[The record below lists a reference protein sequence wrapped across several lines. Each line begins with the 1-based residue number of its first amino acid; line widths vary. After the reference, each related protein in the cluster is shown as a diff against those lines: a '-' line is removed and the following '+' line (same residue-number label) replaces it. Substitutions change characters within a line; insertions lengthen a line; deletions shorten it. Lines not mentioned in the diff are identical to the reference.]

1 MISLRKRDIKK
12 ALKAGA
18 KAGGVSLA
26 DVRADIEA
34 TIDEAMDSA
43 DPEVQT
49 NFKKYFGNKRPTPE
63 EYIYKT
69 MSDEVY
75 QAFQNILK
83 HRRKQKNLVIDG
95 YSVFLFINRNGNPQ
109 VAVNYEAVFR
119 KLVDKYN
126 SKHEE
131 PLPKITPHVCRHTYC
146 SNMAKSGM
154 NPKVLQYLMG
164 HSDISVT
171 LNTYTHLK
179 LDDAREE
186 VEKLARKQAEAENEF
201 RQLGMKEDKVK
212 FKKMG

>member
-1 MISLRKRDIKK
+1 MIRKVIMIGLKKRDIKK

-34 TIDEAMDSA
+34 TIDEAMNSA

-95 YSVFLFINRNGNPQ
+95 YSDFLFINRNGNPQ
-109 VAVNYEAVFR
+109 VTVNYEAVFR

-131 PLPKITPHVCRHTYC
+131 PLPKITPHVMRHTFC
-146 SNMAKSGM
+146 TRLANAGM
-154 NPKVLQYLMG
+154 NPKALQYVMG
-164 HSDISVT
+164 HSNITITSN
-171 LNTYTHLK
+171 LYTHASL
-179 LDDAREE
+179 ET
-186 VEKLARKQAEAENEF
+186 
-201 RQLGMKEDKVK
+201 VK
-212 FKKMG
+212 SELQRFVA

>member
-26 DVRADIEA
+26 DVRVDIEA

-131 PLPKITPHVCRHTYC
+131 PLPKITPHVMRHTFC
-146 SNMAKSGM
+146 TRLANAGM
-154 NPKVLQYLMG
+154 NPKALQYVMG
-164 HSDISVT
+164 HSNITIT
-171 LNTYTHLK
+171 LNLYTHASL
-179 LDDAREE
+179 ET
-186 VEKLARKQAEAENEF
+186 
-201 RQLGMKEDKVK
+201 VK
-212 FKKMG
+212 SELQRFVA

>member
-34 TIDEAMDSA
+34 TIDEAMNSA

-95 YSVFLFINRNGNPQ
+95 YSDFLFINRNGNPQ

-131 PLPKITPHVCRHTYC
+131 PLPKITPHVMRHTFC
-146 SNMAKSGM
+146 TRLVNAGM
-154 NPKVLQYLMG
+154 NPKALQYVMG
-164 HSDISVT
+164 HSNITIT
-171 LNTYTHLK
+171 LNRYTHASL
-179 LDDAREE
+179 ET
-186 VEKLARKQAEAENEF
+186 
-201 RQLGMKEDKVK
+201 VK
-212 FKKMG
+212 SELQRFVA

>member
-26 DVRADIEA
+26 DVRSDIES
-34 TIDEAMDSA
+34 TIYEAMDSA

-131 PLPKITPHVCRHTYC
+131 PLPKITPHVMRHTFC
-146 SNMAKSGM
+146 TRLANAGM
-154 NPKVLQYLMG
+154 NPKALQYVMG
-164 HSDISVT
+164 HSNITIT
-171 LNTYTHLK
+171 LNLYTHASL
-179 LDDAREE
+179 ET
-186 VEKLARKQAEAENEF
+186 
-201 RQLGMKEDKVK
+201 VK
-212 FKKMG
+212 SELQRFVA

>member
-154 NPKVLQYLMG
+154 NPKALQYLIG

-171 LNTYTHLK
+171 LNTYTHVNLE
-179 LDDAREE
+179 DAREE
-186 VEKLARKQAEAENEF
+186 VARIQ
-201 RQLGMKEDKVK
+201 VV
-212 FKKMG
+212 

>member
-34 TIDEAMDSA
+34 TIDEAMNSA

-49 NFKKYFGNKRPTPE
+49 NFKKSFGNKRPTPE

-95 YSVFLFINRNGNPQ
+95 YSDFLFINRNGNPQ

-131 PLPKITPHVCRHTYC
+131 PLPKITPHVMRHTFC
-146 SNMAKSGM
+146 TRLANAGM
-154 NPKVLQYLMG
+154 NPKALQYVMG
-164 HSDISVT
+164 HSNITIT
-171 LNTYTHLK
+171 LNLYTHASL
-179 LDDAREE
+179 ET
-186 VEKLARKQAEAENEF
+186 
-201 RQLGMKEDKVK
+201 VK
-212 FKKMG
+212 SELQRFVA

>member
-131 PLPKITPHVCRHTYC
+131 PLPKITPHVMRHTFC
-146 SNMAKSGM
+146 TRLANAGM
-154 NPKVLQYLMG
+154 NPKALQYVMG
-164 HSDISVT
+164 HSNITIT
-171 LNTYTHLK
+171 LNFYTHASL
-179 LDDAREE
+179 ET
-186 VEKLARKQAEAENEF
+186 
-201 RQLGMKEDKVK
+201 VK
-212 FKKMG
+212 SELQRFVA

>member
-1 MISLRKRDIKK
+1 MIGLKRRDIKK

-34 TIDEAMDSA
+34 TIDEAMNST
-43 DPEVQT
+43 DPEVQA

-95 YSVFLFINRNGNPQ
+95 YSDFLFINRNGNPQ

-131 PLPKITPHVCRHTYC
+131 PLPKITPHVMRHTFC
-146 SNMAKSGM
+146 TRLANAGM
-154 NPKVLQYLMG
+154 NPKALQYVMG
-164 HSDISVT
+164 HSNITIT
-171 LNTYTHLK
+171 LNLYTHASL
-179 LDDAREE
+179 ET
-186 VEKLARKQAEAENEF
+186 
-201 RQLGMKEDKVK
+201 VK
-212 FKKMG
+212 SELQRFVA

>member
-1 MISLRKRDIKK
+1 MNMIGLNKRDIKK

-131 PLPKITPHVCRHTYC
+131 PLPKITPHVCRHTFC

-154 NPKVLQYLMG
+154 NPKTLQYIMG
-164 HSDISVT
+164 HADISVT
-171 LNTYTHLK
+171 LNTYTHVNF
-179 LDDAREE
+179 DDAKEE
-186 VEKLARKQAEAENEF
+186 VYRIANS
-201 RQLGMKEDKVK
+201 
-212 FKKMG
+212 

>member
-34 TIDEAMDSA
+34 TIDEAMNSA
-43 DPEVQT
+43 DPEMQT

-95 YSVFLFINRNGNPQ
+95 YSDFLFINRNGNPQ

-131 PLPKITPHVCRHTYC
+131 PLPKITPHVMRHTFC
-146 SNMAKSGM
+146 TRLANAGM
-154 NPKVLQYLMG
+154 NPKALQYVMG
-164 HSDISVT
+164 HSNITIT
-171 LNTYTHLK
+171 LNRYTHASL
-179 LDDAREE
+179 ET
-186 VEKLARKQAEAENEF
+186 
-201 RQLGMKEDKVK
+201 VK
-212 FKKMG
+212 SELQRFVA

>member
-95 YSVFLFINRNGNPQ
+95 YSEFLFINRNGNPQ

-131 PLPKITPHVCRHTYC
+131 PLPKITPHVMRHTFC
-146 SNMAKSGM
+146 TRLANAGM
-154 NPKVLQYLMG
+154 NPKALQYVMG
-164 HSDISVT
+164 HSNITIT
-171 LNTYTHLK
+171 LNLYTHASL
-179 LDDAREE
+179 ET
-186 VEKLARKQAEAENEF
+186 
-201 RQLGMKEDKVK
+201 VK
-212 FKKMG
+212 SELQRFVA

>member
-1 MISLRKRDIKK
+1 MIGLKKRDIKK

-18 KAGGVSLA
+18 KAGGVSLS

-131 PLPKITPHVCRHTYC
+131 PLPKITPHVMRHTFC
-146 SNMAKSGM
+146 TRLANAGM
-154 NPKVLQYLMG
+154 NPKALQYVMG
-164 HSDISVT
+164 HSNITIT
-171 LNTYTHLK
+171 LNLYTHASL
-179 LDDAREE
+179 ET
-186 VEKLARKQAEAENEF
+186 
-201 RQLGMKEDKVK
+201 VK
-212 FKKMG
+212 SELQRFVA

>member
-1 MISLRKRDIKK
+1 M
-12 ALKAGA
+12 
-18 KAGGVSLA
+18 A

-146 SNMAKSGM
+146 SNMAKAGM
-154 NPKVLQYLMG
+154 NPKALQYLMG
-164 HSDISVT
+164 HSDIGVT
-171 LNTYTHLK
+171 LNVYTHLG
-179 LDDAREE
+179 LIDAKEE
-186 VEKLARKQAEAENEF
+186 MNRIAKLA
-201 RQLGMKEDKVK
+201 
-212 FKKMG
+212 

>member
-146 SNMAKSGM
+146 SNMAKVGM
-154 NPKVLQYLMG
+154 NPKALQYLMG
-164 HSDISVT
+164 HSDIGVT
-171 LNTYTHLK
+171 LNVYTHLG
-179 LDDAREE
+179 LIDAKEE
-186 VEKLARKQAEAENEF
+186 MNRIAKLA
-201 RQLGMKEDKVK
+201 
-212 FKKMG
+212 

>member
-18 KAGGVSLA
+18 KAGCVSLA

-34 TIDEAMDSA
+34 TIDEAMNSA

-95 YSVFLFINRNGNPQ
+95 YSDFLFINRNGNPQ

-131 PLPKITPHVCRHTYC
+131 PLPKITPHVMRHTFC
-146 SNMAKSGM
+146 TRLANAGM
-154 NPKVLQYLMG
+154 NPKALQYVMG
-164 HSDISVT
+164 HSNITIT
-171 LNTYTHLK
+171 LNLYTHASL
-179 LDDAREE
+179 ET
-186 VEKLARKQAEAENEF
+186 
-201 RQLGMKEDKVK
+201 VK
-212 FKKMG
+212 SELQRFVA

>member
-34 TIDEAMDSA
+34 TIDEAMNST
-43 DPEVQT
+43 DPEVQA

-131 PLPKITPHVCRHTYC
+131 PLPKITPHVMRHTFC
-146 SNMAKSGM
+146 TRLANAGM
-154 NPKVLQYLMG
+154 NPKALQYVMG
-164 HSDISVT
+164 HSNITIT
-171 LNTYTHLK
+171 LNLYTHASL
-179 LDDAREE
+179 ET
-186 VEKLARKQAEAENEF
+186 
-201 RQLGMKEDKVK
+201 VK
-212 FKKMG
+212 SELQRFVA

>member
-83 HRRKQKNLVIDG
+83 HRRKQKKLVIDG

-131 PLPKITPHVCRHTYC
+131 PLPKITPHVMRHTFC
-146 SNMAKSGM
+146 TRLANAGM
-154 NPKVLQYLMG
+154 NPKALQYVMG
-164 HSDISVT
+164 HSNITIT
-171 LNTYTHLK
+171 LNLYTHASL
-179 LDDAREE
+179 ET
-186 VEKLARKQAEAENEF
+186 
-201 RQLGMKEDKVK
+201 VK
-212 FKKMG
+212 SELQRFVA

>member
-1 MISLRKRDIKK
+1 MIGLKKRDIKK

-18 KAGGVSLA
+18 KAGGMSLA
-26 DVRADIEA
+26 DVRENIEA
-34 TIDEAMDSA
+34 TIDEAMNST
-43 DPEVQT
+43 DPEVQA

-95 YSVFLFINRNGNPQ
+95 YSDFLFINRNGNPQ

-131 PLPKITPHVCRHTYC
+131 PLPKITPHVMRHTFC
-146 SNMAKSGM
+146 TRLANAGM
-154 NPKVLQYLMG
+154 NPKALQYVMG
-164 HSDISVT
+164 HSNITIT
-171 LNTYTHLK
+171 LNLYTHASL
-179 LDDAREE
+179 ET
-186 VEKLARKQAEAENEF
+186 
-201 RQLGMKEDKVK
+201 VK
-212 FKKMG
+212 SELQRFVA

>member
-1 MISLRKRDIKK
+1 MLGLKKRDIKK

-34 TIDEAMDSA
+34 TIDEAMNST
-43 DPEVQT
+43 DPEVQA

-95 YSVFLFINRNGNPQ
+95 YSDFLFINRNGNPQ

-131 PLPKITPHVCRHTYC
+131 PLPKITPHVMRHTFC
-146 SNMAKSGM
+146 TRLANAGM
-154 NPKVLQYLMG
+154 NPKALQYVMG
-164 HSDISVT
+164 HSNITIT
-171 LNTYTHLK
+171 LNRYTHASL
-179 LDDAREE
+179 ET
-186 VEKLARKQAEAENEF
+186 
-201 RQLGMKEDKVK
+201 VK
-212 FKKMG
+212 SELQRFVA

>member
-34 TIDEAMDSA
+34 TIDKAINST
-43 DPEVQT
+43 DPEVQA

-95 YSVFLFINRNGNPQ
+95 YSDFLFINRNGNPQ

-131 PLPKITPHVCRHTYC
+131 PLPKITPHVMRHTFC
-146 SNMAKSGM
+146 TRLANAGM
-154 NPKVLQYLMG
+154 NPKALQYVMG
-164 HSDISVT
+164 HSNITIT
-171 LNTYTHLK
+171 LNRYTHASL
-179 LDDAREE
+179 ET
-186 VEKLARKQAEAENEF
+186 
-201 RQLGMKEDKVK
+201 VK
-212 FKKMG
+212 SELQRFVA